1 MLRKAFAYN
10 QTFQTIELA
19 GVATQ
24 NDPQASHFEAPCR
37 MAVPASVADHVTLW
51 RLSRPGDYF
60 RPGEVNALT
69 KEDWAEI
76 GAVRDGSTRRRSL
89 GMRLFLR
96 EALSA
101 AVDGAV
107 DPGQWRFVR
116 SVYGKPLIADGLPQ
130 IDFSISHSESQSLL
144 AISRTAKIG
153 VDVEAEAVS
162 GWQEIAAELFS
173 RHERATLDRAPPAD
187 RPQTFLSLWTVKE
200 AYSKLLGVGLAFDAP
215 ANDCGSGTHL
225 ASWTAQTPSGPVV
238 VSLAVDPLATA
249 A

>member
-1 MLRKAFAYN
+1 MLRKAFAHN
-10 QTFQTIELA
+10 QTFRTIELA
-19 GVATQ
+19 DVVAR
-24 NDPQASHFEAPCR
+24 NAPHSSHYEPPCR
-37 MAVPASVADHVTLW
+37 MPVPASVAEHVTLW
-51 RLSRPGDYF
+51 QLSSPGDYF
-60 RPGEVNALT
+60 RPGEVNSLT
-69 KEDWAEI
+69 KKDWAEI
-76 GAVRDGSTRRRSL
+76 GAMRDSPTRRRSL

-107 DPGQWRFVR
+107 DPSQWRFVR

-130 IDFSISHSESQSLL
+130 IEFSISHSENLSLL

-153 VDVEAEAVS
+153 VDVEAKAVT

-173 RHERATLDRAPPAD
+173 RREQATLDRARPAE
-187 RPQTFLSLWTVKE
+187 RQQTFLSLWTAKE

-225 ASWTAQTPSGPVV
+225 ASWSAETPSGPVV
-238 VSLAVDPLATA
+238 VSLAVDPPARA

>member
-1 MLRKAFAYN
+1 MLRNAFAHN
-10 QTFQTIELA
+10 QTSIGFADA
-19 GVATQ
+19 GRDAR
-24 NDPQASHFEAPCR
+24 QASHFDPRCR
-37 MAVPASVADHVTLW
+37 MAVPTSIAGDVTLW
-51 RLSRPGDYF
+51 GVCRPADYF
-60 RPGEVNALT
+60 HSGEVGALT
-69 KEDWAEI
+69 SQDWAEI
-76 GAVRDGSTRRRSL
+76 GGTHGSRTRRQSL

-107 DPGQWRFVR
+107 DPGQWHFVR
-116 SVYGKPLIADGLPQ
+116 SFYGKPLIADGLPQ
-130 IDFSISHSESQSLL
+130 LDFSISHANNLSLL

-153 VDVEAEAVS
+153 LDVEARSVP

-173 RHERATLDRAPPAD
+173 RDEQATLDRAPPAE
-187 RPQTFLSLWTVKE
+187 RERVFLRLWTAKE

-225 ASWTAQTPSGPVV
+225 ATWSAETPSGPVV
-238 VSLAVDPLATA
+238 VSLAVDPLARA